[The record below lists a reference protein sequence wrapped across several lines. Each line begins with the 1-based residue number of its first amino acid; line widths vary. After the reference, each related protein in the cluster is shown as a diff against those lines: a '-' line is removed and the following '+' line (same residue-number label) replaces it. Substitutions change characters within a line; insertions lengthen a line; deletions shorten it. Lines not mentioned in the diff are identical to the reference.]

1 MENDFYFQFEEKF
14 RGDRD
19 TIIERLRAYDPFLK
33 KISKIFP
40 AAKCID
46 LGCGRGEWLQ
56 LLAGYGFKVS
66 GVDLAPPMIE
76 ACKALELDVTE
87 ADAIQTLALLEAD
100 SHAIVSGFHIAEHL
114 EFELLHELILQAH
127 RVLLPGG
134 ILILETPNPEN
145 FRVASLNFHLDP
157 THKKPIPPQL
167 LQFLAD
173 YCGFTKN
180 YVFRLNHDPEM
191 LKLETVSLRSVLN
204 GASPDYAVIGQ
215 KHASKKILKMLA
227 PAFSE
232 TSGITAEELADGYE
246 ANQTIRFAE
255 TRSLLESEN
264 NRAHTSEILVRQA
277 EERVQSAETR
287 VKEAEKRVRA
297 AENRSAG
304 AETRA
309 ANAEQRAVSAET
321 QAAGAEARATNA
333 EQRAVSAET
342 QAAGAEARATNA
354 EQRAVSAETQAVDAA
369 ERAQLAA
376 EQAQAAVVSRNQ
388 VESELLAT
396 RRSLSW
402 RITYPLRLL
411 ADILIIR
418 PFNAGR
424 RAANRLLA
432 GLINAFEIPLAGLMK
447 FCLRYPRVTALA
459 DKSLSRL
466 PFLRSHLMQI
476 LATSDA
482 NHGATNIAIT
492 SEEQSLTELSPRA
505 RQIHADLKA
514 AMNSN
519 R

>member
-277 EERVQSAETR
+277 EERVQAAETR
-287 VKEAEKRVRA
+287 VKAAEERVSA

-304 AETRA
+304 AEARA
-309 ANAEQRAVSAET
+309 ANAEQRAI
-321 QAAGAEARATNA
+321 
-333 EQRAVSAET
+333 
-342 QAAGAEARATNA
+342 
-354 EQRAVSAETQAVDAA
+354 SAETQAVDAA
-369 ERAQLAA
+369 EQAQLAA
-376 EQAQAAVVSRNQ
+376 EQAQAAVVSRNL

-424 RAANRLLA
+424 RAANGLLA
-432 GLINAFEIPLAGLMK
+432 GLINAFETPLAGLMK

-459 DKSLSRL
+459 DKILSHL

-476 LATSDA
+476 LVKSDA
-482 NHGATNIAIT
+482 NHGATEIAIT
-492 SEEQSLTELSPRA
+492 SEEQSLTHMSPRA
-505 RQIHADLKA
+505 QQIHADLKA
-514 AMNSN
+514 AMKSN
-519 R
+519 RLENPKCE